1 MINHD
6 DKLILKIMHLRW
18 NIENNGF
25 RTLKQ
30 QLHVNHIFI
39 GEFNAINYI
48 FQMIILV
55 FNLMQLYFKIR
66 KKNKINCTFNLV
78 KKIFEMDIIHTKEIW
93 KYLSNEI

>member
-1 MINHD
+1 MI
-6 DKLILKIMHLRW
+6 K
-18 NIENNGF
+18 
-25 RTLKQ
+25 
-30 QLHVNHIFI
+30 
-39 GEFNAINYI
+39 
-48 FQMIILV
+48 LV